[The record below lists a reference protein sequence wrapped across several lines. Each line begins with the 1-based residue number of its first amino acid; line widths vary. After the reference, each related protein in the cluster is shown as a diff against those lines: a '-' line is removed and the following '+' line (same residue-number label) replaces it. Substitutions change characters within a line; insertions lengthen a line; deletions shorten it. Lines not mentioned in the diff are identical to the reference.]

1 MKKFGLKSVTATA
14 FISCALAVAAQ
25 TASPSQPDMLQQ
37 KVQQMEQATVKNEQQ
52 LHTYQWVEST
62 TLTIDGTT
70 RPPKQSLCRYAA
82 DGTVVKTPVGSSD
95 EPRMPGGPM
104 KHIAEK
110 KKEKVEDEVDQ
121 IHALMQ
127 LYLPFNQAKLQEVLR
142 TGKVDLEHDG
152 TNGDALI
159 LNNYAKP
166 GDELRLALNPTT
178 MRIEQISVMTYF
190 DEPKDAMRVE
200 IHFAILP
207 DGTVYPTLT
216 SIEAPSKKL
225 SIETANSDFSKV
237 VH

>member
-1 MKKFGLKSVTATA
+1 
-14 FISCALAVAAQ
+14 
-25 TASPSQPDMLQQ
+25 MLQQ
-37 KVQQMEQATVKNEQQ
+37 MQQAMVKNDQQ

-70 RPPKQSLCRYAA
+70 RPPKQSLCKYAA
-82 DGTVVKTPVGSSD
+82 DGTVLKTPIGSSD
-95 EPRMPGGPM
+95 EPKMPGGPM
-104 KHIAEK
+104 RHIAEK
-110 KKEKVEDEVDQ
+110 KKAKVEDGVQQ

-127 LYLPFNQAKLQEVLR
+127 FYLPLSQAKLQEVLR

-152 TNGDALI
+152 TNGDAVI

-166 GDELRLALNPTT
+166 GDQLKLGLNPTT
-178 MRIEQISVMTYF
+178 MRIERISVTTYF

-200 IHFAILP
+200 IYFAILP
-207 DGTVYPTLT
+207 DGTLYPAVT
-216 SIEAPSKKL
+216 SIEASSKKL

>member
-1 MKKFGLKSVTATA
+1 
-14 FISCALAVAAQ
+14 
-25 TASPSQPDMLQQ
+25 MLQQ

-110 KKEKVEDEVDQ
+110 KKEKVEDEVEQ

-152 TNGDALI
+152 TNGDAVI